1 VNFPLLWDITGKI
14 IFASWSL
21 LLYHKKSSGIDLF
34 ELFLLQVFIKH
45 SFVGSLFSQ
54 KVLFSFAINI
64 FQLPLCEA
72 IMILS
77 FHPCFES
84 DKNIIC
90 AGRNPGADDLA
101 AIKSAYAVI
110 LPQGCG
116 EYLYHMAVENC
127 PNVFPDFDVKFKYPG
142 KNGQIRLFEKE
153 AVLFPKTSF
162 FSSTAAFDR
171 EHGENWDFFPFVF
184 KFNWGGEGDNVY
196 FLDSFSGLREIL
208 QKAVKYEKTGQKGF
222 LIQEFIP
229 SGGRSLRVVA
239 IGGEFFSY
247 WRVLPDKT
255 GMCAGLGKGAVI
267 DYDSDM
273 DLQKIAISAAIKFC
287 IKTGINLAGFDFLF
301 PSGCGKKEPFFLEI
315 NYFFGRKGIGG
326 SEKFYKILVNQ
337 ILLWLS
343 SL

>member
-1 VNFPLLWDITGKI
+1 M
-14 IFASWSL
+14 
-21 LLYHKKSSGIDLF
+21 
-34 ELFLLQVFIKH
+34 
-45 SFVGSLFSQ
+45 GSLFSQ

-101 AIKSAYAVI
+101 AIKSASAVI

-116 EYLYHMAVENC
+116 ESLYYMAVENC
-127 PNVFPDFDVKFKYPG
+127 PNVFPNFDAKFEYPG
-142 KNGQIRLFEKE
+142 KNGQIRLFEKKS
-153 AVLFPKTSF
+153 VPFPETRF
-162 FSSTAAFDR
+162 FSSTKAFNR
-171 EHGENWDFFPFVF
+171 EYGESWDFFPSVF

-196 FLDSFSGLREIL
+196 FLDSFFELRNIL

-229 SGGRSLRVVA
+229 SMGRSLRVVA

-267 DYDSDM
+267 DYDSD
-273 DLQKIAISAAIKFC
+273 LPFQKTGIRAATDFC
-287 IKTGINLAGFDFLF
+287 VKTGINLAGFDFLF
-301 PSGCGKKEPFFLEI
+301 PSGSKAKEPLFLEI

-337 ILLWLS
+337 ILLWLAGIGVD
-343 SL
+343 